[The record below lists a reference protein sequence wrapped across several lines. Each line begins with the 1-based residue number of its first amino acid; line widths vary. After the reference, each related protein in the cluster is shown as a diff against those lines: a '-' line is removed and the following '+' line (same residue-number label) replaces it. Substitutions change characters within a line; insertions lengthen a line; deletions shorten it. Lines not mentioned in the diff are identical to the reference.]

1 MKKYSHDYTKA
12 AEVQSLL
19 YRVTRLMANE
29 CYDAALER
37 VNEARELLQTYL
49 NGDNMVEDSD
59 VYDGWC
65 KSYEVEQELGHEL

>member
-1 MKKYSHDYTKA
+1 MKKYSHDYTKVYE
-12 AEVQSLL
+12 AESLL
-19 YRVTRLMANE
+19 YRATRLMANE
-29 CYDAALER
+29 CYDAALKR

-65 KSYEVEQELGHEL
+65 KSYEVEQELGH